1 MLQRSV
7 IFSRRLL
14 STATARHRHLTYY
27 RAKPFSVN
35 RTLETRT
42 PPVKMATGAPSS
54 PELPPAKRMRSR
66 SPEQA
71 SACTSNDFAQAA
83 STSTAAAPSM
93 SAQDKQARKAD
104 ARRLRQKRKD
114 YAKQL
119 TKTGREPI
127 EFDIEELLGIRKV
140 TDILSERLEHQLK
153 FERGTRLTLHI
164 ERLDAHGDGLAVAP
178 EQDWVIAVP
187 HTLPGEKVTAEIVGN
202 ERLYSK
208 AKLVQVLEK
217 SATRNDELVRCKY
230 FGDCGGCQYQMIDYA
245 HQLEIKRGVVEKA
258 FARFS
263 GLDPSLIPRVL
274 PTIAS
279 PNQYNYRTKL
289 TPHFE
294 LPYELRRG
302 RRSGVRNNA
311 SADGNGVEADHEK
324 PKYSVPIGFDCIG
337 TKKVMDIEECPIAT
351 KTINKALP
359 DAKQKVCNT
368 IESFKNGATIL
379 LRDSLRTYGSFAE
392 DLLVTEE
399 RATDGQVHKELDTEV
414 VTDHKATVKERVLT
428 TKFES
433 PAGTFFQNN
442 RSILPSLLDYVR
454 EAITSAS
461 STTGEDSAQARYLV
475 DAYCGSG
482 LFSLCLASL
491 FREVSGVEISSESI
505 KYATKNAELNGIT
518 NTKFL
523 AGNAEDIFGKIEYPA
538 DKTTVIIDPPRRG
551 CDQEFIRQLV
561 NLAPKHIV
569 YVSCNVHT
577 QARDVGQLI
586 SKDPRYKIK
595 SVRGA
600 DLFPQTHHVEGVA
613 VLERRDA

>member
-1 MLQRSV
+1 MSTV
-7 IFSRRLL
+7 IS
-14 STATARHRHLTYY
+14 
-27 RAKPFSVN
+27 
-35 RTLETRT
+35 
-42 PPVKMATGAPSS
+42 SS

-66 SPEQA
+66 SPEAAKTNGFA
-71 SACTSNDFAQAA
+71 SAS
-83 STSTAAAPSM
+83 SSAAAPSA
-93 SAQDKQARKAD
+93 SSTQDKAARKAE
-104 ARRLRQKRKD
+104 ARRTRQKRKD
-114 YAKQL
+114 YAKQV

-127 EFDIEELLGIRKV
+127 EFDIQDLLTHRTV
-140 TDILSERLEHQLK
+140 TDVLSEGLEYANR
-153 FERGTRLTLHI
+153 FERGTRLTLTI
-164 ERLDAHGDGLAVAP
+164 SRLDAHGDGLAISP
-178 EQDWVIAVP
+178 SGDWVIAVP
-187 HTLPGEKVTAEIVGN
+187 HTLPGEKVTVEVTSN

-208 AKLVQVLEK
+208 ARLVEILEK
-217 SATRNDELVRCKY
+217 STQRQDELVKCKY
-230 FGDCGGCQYQMIDYA
+230 FGDCGGCQYQMIPYEQ
-245 HQLEIKRGVVEKA
+245 QLDIKRGVVQRA
-258 FARFS
+258 FSRFS
-263 GLDPSLIPRVL
+263 GLDESLVPEVLSTIP
-274 PTIAS
+274 S

-302 RRSGVRNNA
+302 RRSGILNKA
-311 SADGNGVEADHEK
+311 GTKSAEK
-324 PKYSVPIGFDCIG
+324 PNYDVAIGFDCIG
-337 TKKVMDIEECPIAT
+337 TKRVMDIEECPIAT

-359 DAKQKVCNT
+359 EAKQKVVDS

-379 LRDSLRTYGSFAE
+379 LRDSLKTYESWAE
-392 DLLVTEE
+392 DRAVTQKVPNGE
-399 RATDGQVHKELDTEV
+399 VELETEV

-454 EAITSAS
+454 DAITL
-461 STTGEDSAQARYLV
+461 TIQDGDRYLV

-518 NTKFL
+518 NAKFL
-523 AGNAEDIFGKIEYPA
+523 AGNAEDIFAKIQYPA
-538 DKTTVIIDPPRRG
+538 DQTTVIIDPPRRG
-551 CDQEFIRQLV
+551 CDEEFIRQLV
-561 NLAPKHIV
+561 KLAPKHIV

-586 SKDPRYKIK
+586 ERDARYKIR

-613 VLERRDA
+613 VLEKVDAA

>member
-1 MLQRSV
+1 MS
-7 IFSRRLL
+7 
-14 STATARHRHLTYY
+14 STL
-27 RAKPFSVN
+27 
-35 RTLETRT
+35 
-42 PPVKMATGAPSS
+42 PSS

-66 SPEQA
+66 SPEQP
-71 SACTSNDFAQAA
+71 QAEANGQIGLA
-83 STSTAAAPSM
+83 STSAAASEST
-93 SAQDKQARKAD
+93 SAQDKQARKAE
-104 ARRLRQKRKD
+104 ARRSRQKRKD

-127 EFDIEELLGIRKV
+127 EFDIEDLIGARNV
-140 TDILSERLEHQLK
+140 TDILSEGLEHKNK
-153 FERGTRLTLHI
+153 FERGTRLTLQI
-164 ERLDAHGDGLAVAP
+164 ERLDAHGDGLAIAP
-178 EQDWVIAVP
+178 ERDWVIAVP
-187 HTLPGEKVTAEIVGN
+187 HTLPGEKVTVEISSN

-208 AKLVQVLEK
+208 AKLVEVLEK
-217 SATRNDELVRCKY
+217 SATRQDELVRCKY

-245 HQLEIKRGVVEKA
+245 HQLEIKRGVVERA

-263 GLDPSLIPRVL
+263 GLDAALIPEVL

-302 RRSGVRNNA
+302 RRTGIRNDAN
-311 SADGNGVEADHEK
+311 GNGKAEYD
-324 PKYSVPIGFDCIG
+324 VPIGFDCIG
-337 TKKVMDIEECPIAT
+337 TKRVMDIEECPIAT

-359 DAKQKVCNT
+359 AAKQKVVDT

-379 LRDSLRTYGSFAE
+379 LRDSLITYDSFAE
-392 DLLVTEE
+392 DLAVTSSAGEVE
-399 RATDGQVHKELDTEV
+399 REFDTEV

-454 EAITSAS
+454 DAITSS
-461 STTGEDSAQARYLV
+461 GTGGGRYLV

-491 FREVSGVEISSESI
+491 FHEVSGVEISSESI
-505 KYATKNAELNGIT
+505 RYATKNAELNGIT
-518 NTKFL
+518 NAKFL
-523 AGNAEDIFGKIEYPA
+523 AGNAEDIFARIEYPA
-538 DKTTVIIDPPRRG
+538 EKTTVIIDPPRRG
-551 CDQEFIRQLV
+551 CDEEFIRQLV
-561 NLAPKHIV
+561 KLGPKHIV

-586 SKDPRYKIK
+586 AKDARYKIM

-613 VLERRDA
+613 VLERVDA

>member
-1 MLQRSV
+1 M
-7 IFSRRLL
+7 
-14 STATARHRHLTYY
+14 STAA
-27 RAKPFSVN
+27 S
-35 RTLETRT
+35 
-42 PPVKMATGAPSS
+42 SS

-66 SPEQA
+66 SPEHTEAAISTNDTA
-71 SACTSNDFAQAA
+71 SA
-83 STSTAAAPSM
+83 STSTAV
-93 SAQDKQARKAD
+93 SAQEKQARKAD
-104 ARRLRQKRKD
+104 ARRSRQKRKD

-127 EFDIEELLGIRKV
+127 EFDIEDLLSIRKV
-140 TDILSERLEHQLK
+140 TDILSEGLEYQNK
-153 FERGTRLTLHI
+153 FERGTRLTLAI
-164 ERLDAHGDGLAVAP
+164 DRLDAHGDGLAIAP
-178 EQDWVIAVP
+178 ERDWVIAVP
-187 HTLPGEKVTAEIVGN
+187 HTLPREKVTVEITSN

-208 AKLVQVLEK
+208 AKLVEVIEK
-217 SATRNDELVRCKY
+217 SEARQDSLVKCKY
-230 FGDCGGCQYQMIDYA
+230 FGDCGGCQYQMIDYEQ
-245 HQLEIKRGVVEKA
+245 QLEIKRGVVERA

-263 GLDPSLIPRVL
+263 GLNPELVPAVL

-302 RRSGVRNNA
+302 RRTGIRNNA
-311 SADGNGVEADHEK
+311 GQNAQEK
-324 PKYSVPIGFDCIG
+324 PQYSVPIGFDCIG

-351 KTINKALP
+351 KTINRALP
-359 DAKQKVCNT
+359 AAKQKVRDT

-379 LRDSLRTYGSFAE
+379 LRDSLRTYESFAE
-392 DLLVTEE
+392 DLLVTQSPSGNGEVE
-399 RATDGQVHKELDTEV
+399 KEIDTEA
-414 VTDHKATVKERVLT
+414 VTDHKAAVKERVLT

-454 EAITSAS
+454 DAITSTSS
-461 STTGEDSAQARYLV
+461 STDSSQDKYLV

-482 LFSLCLASL
+482 LFSLCLSSL

-518 NTKFL
+518 NAKFL
-523 AGNAEDIFGKIEYPA
+523 AGNAEDIFAKIQYPA
-538 DKTTVIIDPPRRG
+538 QQTTVIIDPPRRG
-551 CDQEFIRQLV
+551 CDEEFIRQLV
-561 NLAPKHIV
+561 KLAPKHIV

-586 SKDPRYKIK
+586 TRDARYKIK

-613 VLERRDA
+613 VLERVDA

>member
-1 MLQRSV
+1 M
-7 IFSRRLL
+7 
-14 STATARHRHLTYY
+14 STA
-27 RAKPFSVN
+27 
-35 RTLETRT
+35 
-42 PPVKMATGAPSS
+42 APSS
-54 PELPPAKRMRSR
+54 PELPPAKRVRSR

-71 SACTSNDFAQAA
+71 QTTASTLAA
-83 STSTAAAPSM
+83 SASTPAAAAPSTS

-127 EFDIEELLGIRKV
+127 EFDIEDLLGIRKV
-140 TDILSERLEHQLK
+140 TDILSEGLEYQHK
-153 FERGTRLTLHI
+153 FERGTRLTLQI

-178 EQDWVIAVP
+178 ERDWVIAVP
-187 HTLPGEKVTAEIVGN
+187 HTLPGEKVTAEITAN

-208 AKLVQVLEK
+208 AKVVQVLN
-217 SATRNDELVRCKY
+217 SSDVRNNELVRCKY

-245 HQLEIKRGVVEKA
+245 QQLEIKRGVVERA

-263 GLDPSLIPRVL
+263 GLDATLLPKVL

-311 SADGNGVEADHEK
+311 SGNGAEADAEAGK
-324 PKYSVPIGFDCIG
+324 PQYSVPIGFDCIG
-337 TKKVMDIEECPIAT
+337 TKRVMDIEECPIAT

-359 DAKQKVCNT
+359 AAKQKVVDT

-379 LRDSLRTYGSFAE
+379 LRDSLRTYDSFAE
-392 DLLVTEE
+392 DLLVTQ
-399 RATDGQVHKELDTEV
+399 APSASGQVEKELDTEV

-454 EAITSAS
+454 DAVTSSSEAA
-461 STTGEDSAQARYLV
+461 DSAQDRYLV

-491 FREVSGVEISSESI
+491 FRQVSGVEISSESI

-518 NTKFL
+518 NAKFL
-523 AGNAEDIFGKIEYPA
+523 AGNAEDIFAKIEYPA

-551 CDQEFIRQLV
+551 CDDEFLRQLV
-561 NLAPKHIV
+561 KLGPKHIV

-586 SKDPRYKIK
+586 GKDARYKIK
-595 SVRGA
+595 SIRGA

-613 VLERRDA
+613 VLERLDA

>member
-1 MLQRSV
+1 M
-7 IFSRRLL
+7 
-14 STATARHRHLTYY
+14 ST
-27 RAKPFSVN
+27 S
-35 RTLETRT
+35 
-42 PPVKMATGAPSS
+42 APSS

-66 SPEQA
+66 SPEKPKQA
-71 SACTSNDFAQAA
+71 TNTNGAA
-83 STSTAAAPSM
+83 STSTSSGAPTT
-93 SAQDKQARKAD
+93 SASTSVQEKQARKAD
-104 ARRLRQKRKD
+104 ARRSRQKRKD

-127 EFDIEELLGIRKV
+127 EFDIEDLLSVRKV
-140 TDILSERLEHQLK
+140 TDILSEGLEYQNK
-153 FERGTRLTLHI
+153 FERGTRLTLTI
-164 ERLDAHGDGLAVAP
+164 ERLDAHGDGLAIAP
-178 EQDWVIAVP
+178 EKDWVIAVP
-187 HTLPGEKVTAEIVGN
+187 HTLPGEKVTVEITSN

-208 AKLVQVLEK
+208 AKLLEVMQK
-217 SATRNDELVRCKY
+217 SDTRQDALVKCKY

-245 HQLEIKRGVVEKA
+245 HQLEIKRGVVERA

-263 GLDPSLIPRVL
+263 GLDKSLVPEVL
-274 PTIAS
+274 PTIPS

-302 RRSGVRNNA
+302 RRTGFRNNA
-311 SADGNGVEADHEK
+311 GTDATEK
-324 PKYSVPIGFDCIG
+324 PQYSVPIGFDCIG

-351 KTINKALP
+351 RTINRALP
-359 DAKQKVCNT
+359 AAKQKVRDG
-368 IESFKNGATIL
+368 IEYFKNGATLL
-379 LRDSLRTYGSFAE
+379 LRDSLRTYESFAE
-392 DLLVTEE
+392 DLLVTQEGKE
-399 RATDGQVHKELDTEV
+399 DKELDTEV

-454 EAITSAS
+454 DAITSTSDAA
-461 STTGEDSAQARYLV
+461 DSDRFLV

-518 NTKFL
+518 NAKFL

-538 DKTTVIIDPPRRG
+538 DQTTVIIDPPRRG
-551 CDQEFIRQLV
+551 CDEEFIRQLV
-561 NLAPKHIV
+561 KLGPKHIV

-586 SKDPRYKIK
+586 TRDARYQIK

-613 VLERRDA
+613 VLERVDA